1 MIKVE
6 HINFSYR
13 PNEPVI
19 RDVSF
24 TIKKGEFVC
33 ILGHNGSG
41 KSTIAKLLTKLLSV
55 DSGAIYIKGLL
66 LNENNIN
73 EIRQQV
79 GIVFQNPD
87 NQFVGVTVKDDI
99 AFGLE
104 NRQFPR
110 ETMLEL
116 IDKYSKLVNMENF
129 LDYNPENLSGGE
141 KQRVAIAGVL
151 AANPEIIIFDESTSM
166 LDPKGVKE
174 VTDIINTLKGHK
186 TIIAITHNLNEA
198 VFADRVIVLSQGGVI
213 LNDTPEVVFTHKELL
228 KNSSLDILESM
239 KLMEL
244 IEKNEHLKNKQ
255 EIEAMLWEYSFQK

>member
-6 HINFSYR
+6 HVSFSYR

-19 RDVSF
+19 KDISF
-24 TIKKGEFVC
+24 SIEKGEFVC

-41 KSTIAKLLTKLLSV
+41 KSTIAKLLTGLLPV
-55 DSGAIYIKGLL
+55 ETGEIYINGLL
-66 LNENNIN
+66 LNEKNVN

-87 NQFVGVTVKDDI
+87 NQFVGVTVKDDM

-116 IDKYSKLVNMENF
+116 IDKYARLVNMENF
-129 LDYNPENLSGGE
+129 LEYNPENLSGGE

-151 AANPEIIIFDESTSM
+151 AASPEVIIFDESTSM
-166 LDPKGVKE
+166 LDPRGVKE
-174 VTDIINTLKGHK
+174 VNEIINTLKGHK

-198 VFADRVIVLSQGGVI
+198 TFADRVIVLSLGEII
-213 LNDTPEVVFTHKELL
+213 LNDTPRAVFAHKDLL

-239 KLMEL
+239 KLIEL
-244 IEKNEHLKNKQ
+244 IEKNPKLKNKK
-255 EIEAMLWEYSFQK
+255 EIEEMLWEYAFQK

>member
-6 HINFSYR
+6 HIHFSYR
-13 PNEPVI
+13 QNEPVI
-19 RDVSF
+19 SDVSF
-24 TIKKGEFVC
+24 SIKKGEFVC

-41 KSTIAKLLTKLLSV
+41 KSTIAKLLTGLLPV
-55 DSGAIYIKGLL
+55 DSGEIYINGSL
-66 LNENNIN
+66 LNEKNVN
-73 EIRQQV
+73 EIRHQI

-116 IDKYSKLVNMENF
+116 IDKYAKLVNMEAF
-129 LDYNPENLSGGE
+129 LQYNPENLSGGE

-151 AANPEIIIFDESTSM
+151 AANPEVIIFDESTSM

-174 VTDIINTLKGHK
+174 VNDVINTLKGHK

-198 VFADRVIVLSQGGVI
+198 VFADRVIVLSKGRII
-213 LNDTPEVVFTHKELL
+213 LNDQPQVVFSHKELL
-228 KNSSLDILESM
+228 KESSLDILESM
-239 KLMEL
+239 KL
-244 IEKNEHLKNKQ
+244 IEFIENNPKLKNKK
-255 EIEAMLWEYSFQK
+255 EIEELLWEYAFQK

>member
-24 TIKKGEFVC
+24 SIKKGEFVC

-41 KSTIAKLLTKLLSV
+41 KSTIAKLITGLLSV
-55 DSGAIYIKGLL
+55 DSGEIYINDLL
-66 LNENNIN
+66 LNEKNVN

-116 IDKYSKLVNMENF
+116 IDKYSKIVNMERY
-129 LDYNPENLSGGE
+129 LEYNPENLSGGE

-151 AANPEIIIFDESTSM
+151 ATNPEVIVFDEATSM

-174 VTDIINTLKGHK
+174 VTDVINTLKGHK

-198 VFADRVIVLSQGGVI
+198 VFADRVIVLSKGQII
-213 LNDTPEVVFTHKELL
+213 LNDTPRVVFSHQALL
-228 KNSSLDILESM
+228 KDSSLDVLESM
-239 KLMEL
+239 KLIEL
-244 IEKNEHLKNKQ
+244 VSDNALLKNKQ
-255 EIEAMLWEYSFQK
+255 EIEEFLWEYSFQK